1 MKFHD
6 FDPYENLQ
14 ELQRLVVLLQQKT
27 SAQDLVIQ
35 QLVQVINNQ
44 SALLNQHTAFLQ
56 DINTR
61 LNSLER
67 FDKIT
72 EVKLPHEYIPK

>member
-1 MKFHD
+1 MFDKN
-6 FDPYENLQ
+6 FDPLEMLQ
-14 ELQRLVVLLQQKT
+14 ELQRQTYLLTQKT
-27 SAQDLVIQ
+27 DSQDKLLQ

-44 SALLNQHTAFLQ
+44 SALLNQHTAFQQ

>member
-44 SALLNQHTAFLQ
+44 SALLNQHTTFLQ

>member
-44 SALLNQHTAFLQ
+44 SALLNQHTTFLQ
-56 DINTR
+56 DINIR

>member
-44 SALLNQHTAFLQ
+44 SALLNQHTTFLQ

-61 LNSLER
+61 LNSVER